1 MRLNERRGRDMSERV
16 SGLTLIEKL
25 VGLGLIA
32 IGIYILHLTQQAQ
45 GLHSVGYTLLTL
57 ASLCV
62 TATGL
67 LTILAKPRA

>member
-1 MRLNERRGRDMSERV
+1 MSKRL

-25 VGLGLIA
+25 VGVGLIA
-32 IGIYILHLTQQAQ
+32 IGLYILYLTQQAQ
-45 GLHSVGYTLLTL
+45 GLHNVGYALLTL

-67 LTILAKPRA
+67 LAILAKPRA